1 MVDAVSLSGSSYRA
15 AWSAPEKRA
24 SAPSAESGPAMEALA
39 ALARSQPVTQVA
51 TPSDMAEDIGDLS
64 FLYGPSGTPGISAL
78 PLQAVPPAQATTDER
93 IAAERN
99 PTARLAI
106 ESNDLNTLMS
116 SFLTA
121 RTPSA
126 NPAPSPD
133 VPAQQTGA
141 ELAQAARQSVIAQI
155 YNQF

>member
-1 MVDAVSLSGSSYRA
+1 M
-15 AWSAPEKRA
+15 
-24 SAPSAESGPAMEALA
+24 
-39 ALARSQPVTQVA
+39 
-51 TPSDMAEDIGDLS
+51 
-64 FLYGPSGTPGISAL
+64 
-78 PLQAVPPAQATTDER
+78 
-93 IAAERN
+93 AAERN

-133 VPAQQTGA
+133 VPTQQSGV
-141 ELAQAARQSVIAQI
+141 ELAQVARQSVIAQI

>member
-15 AWSAPEKRA
+15 ASSALERRA
-24 SAPSAESGPAMEALA
+24 TVPSAESRPAVEALA
-39 ALARSQPVTQVA
+39 ALSQPQPVTQVA
-51 TPSDMAEDIGDLS
+51 TPSDVAEEIGDLS
-64 FLYGPSGTPGISAL
+64 FLYAPNGLPGIAAL
-78 PLQAVPPAQATTDER
+78 PSHAVSPAQATTDAR
-93 IAAERN
+93 VAAERN

-133 VPAQQTGA
+133 VPAPQGSA
-141 ELAQAARQSVIAQI
+141 ELAHVARQSVVAQI

>member
-1 MVDAVSLSGSSYRA
+1 MVDAVSLSGNSYRA
-15 AWSAPEKRA
+15 VSNALEARAAAPA
-24 SAPSAESGPAMEALA
+24 VESRPAVAALA
-39 ALARSQPVTQVA
+39 ALSQPLPVTQVA
-51 TPSDMAEDIGDLS
+51 TPSDIAEDIGDLS
-64 FLYGPSGTPGISAL
+64 FLYAPNGLPGVSAL
-78 PLQAVPPAQATTDER
+78 PSYAVPPTQATTDER
-93 IAAERN
+93 VTAERN

-133 VPAQQTGA
+133 VPAQQSGA
-141 ELAQAARQSVIAQI
+141 ELAHIARQSVIAQI